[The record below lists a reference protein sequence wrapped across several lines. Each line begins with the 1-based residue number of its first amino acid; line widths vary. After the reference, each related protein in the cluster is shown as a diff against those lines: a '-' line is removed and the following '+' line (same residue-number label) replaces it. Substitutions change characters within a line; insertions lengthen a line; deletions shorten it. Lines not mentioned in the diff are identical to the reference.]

1 MTVSIDYT
9 DGFVSIT
16 AVGGETSLDFDFP
29 IFAKAHLRIIR
40 TRSGV
45 STTLA
50 LNTDY
55 TIADGEL
62 SQEAGGTAV
71 LVSPAVAADV
81 YTLLLDV
88 PEERTTDFNQAGDF
102 LADTLNRELDLQT
115 QMIQALRRDADKSAR
130 LPDTSTLSTLTL
142 PAPEANKLIG
152 WNSGANGM
160 ANYAATDLSG
170 TVVSSF
176 IETLLNDTTA
186 TEARTTLNALSGT
199 IKATARPS
207 SIVAAQSWADDNT
220 PSATVWT
227 DNIYDGTDDIA
238 RGFIDTTNNVYL
250 PGSIGAGTN
259 TIASAA
265 TVDLGSVPETSITI
279 SGTTT
284 ITSFG
289 TSMKAGQAKIVT
301 FSGALTLTHNGT
313 SLILPTGANITTAA
327 GDQALVHCLSSG
339 NYRVMYF
346 RASGAAVSSAPTRQ
360 YLTSGTSATYTT
372 PAGARR
378 IRLTMIGGGG
388 GGGGSSGNGGVGGT
402 TSFASWTA
410 IGGSG
415 GGAIGTWTAGAGGTG
430 GVNGGSGNLLRR
442 LAGTAGGA
450 GNGDPYQST
459 GGISQFGAAGS
470 GHVAAGNNEGGNSAG
485 ANSGSGGAGCRGT
498 GQCAGSGGAGEYVE
512 FEIDAPAASYTY
524 TVGAGGAAGSGT
536 LGGAGGSGLI
546 IVDEFY

>member
-45 STTLA
+45 NTTLA

-115 QMIQALRRDADKSAR
+115 QMIQALRRDSDKSAR
-130 LPDTSTLSTLTL
+130 LPDTSTITTLTL
-142 PAPEANKLIG
+142 PTPEANKLIG
-152 WNSGANGM
+152 WNSGANGIV
-160 ANYAATDLSG
+160 NYATTDLSG

-313 SLILPTGANITTAA
+313 SLILPAGANITTAA

-339 NYRVMYF
+339 NYRVMYE
-346 RASGAAVSSAPTRQ
+346 RANGQALTPSLPSGALFNLQQGQLTTVFSTSSASYTDVTG
-360 YLTSGTSATYTT
+360 LSTSITPTSASNKVLVRAVVQVGT
-372 PAGARR
+372 PTNVSCGFQLVR
-378 IRLTMIGGGG
+378 
-388 GGGGSSGNGGVGGT
+388 GS
-402 TSFASWTA
+402 TA
-410 IGGSG
+410 IGVATSVGNRT
-415 GGAIGTWTAGAGGTG
+415 AAGASAYTAAA
-430 GVNGGSGNLLRR
+430 
-442 LAGTAGGA
+442 LALVT
-450 GNGDPYQST
+450 
-459 GGISQFGAAGS
+459 I
-470 GHVAAGNNEGGNSAG
+470 VLEWL
-485 ANSGSGGAGCRGT
+485 
-498 GQCAGSGGAGEYVE
+498 
-512 FEIDAPAASYTY
+512 DAPATASATTY
-524 TVGAGGAAGSGT
+524 KVQAIVNNGSGT
-536 LGGAGGSGLI
+536 INVNASSTDTNNSTGTRCVSVITVAE
-546 IVDEFY
+546 VQA